1 GAAGGGAP
9 RPGGARAGGGG
20 GAPHDEERRWVTFR
34 RGEVRVAVNL
44 SAEPVTIALGRNGV
58 RVLAAW
64 EPVEHPGPDGRIHV
78 PGESAVVLGP

>member
-1 GAAGGGAP
+1 PDLAAVRVA
-9 RPGGARAGGGG
+9 
-20 GAPHDEERRWVTFR
+20 HDEERRWVTFR